1 MVEWFKAAVLKTA
14 EGQLSE
20 GSNPSSSAIFL
31 QKCWINWMKWRQ
43 SHKSIFAKKMA
54 KVAAKLLFHAFA
66 IAHCRSSGNRKSS
79 SLKRRSLFFTS
90 SQNSRKALL
99 LWETEFQVLFA
110 KKRKSWWSAKD
121 DQKRCAFVLLLF
133 AFCNAYAGSNAWQ
146 TAILIDYNFNSHSV
160 YKVVFCLRVTATFD
174 FFRTILRLSISL
186 NPRPM
191 VPLYT
196 AFPVQAP
203 FVIVPHF
210 DIPSGLSTFPD
221 WSRLDADPVYKLHCT
236 VFKSAEFSKNV
247 PDWSSGNALNA

>member
-1 MVEWFKAAVLKTA
+1 
-14 EGQLSE
+14 
-20 GSNPSSSAIFL
+20 
-31 QKCWINWMKWRQ
+31 
-43 SHKSIFAKKMA
+43 MA

-66 IAHCRSSGNRKSS
+66 IAHCRSSGNRKNS

-99 LWETEFQVLFA
+99 L
-110 KKRKSWWSAKD
+110 
-121 DQKRCAFVLLLF
+121 F
-133 AFCNAYAGSNAWQ
+133 AFCNAYAGSDARQ
-146 TAILIDYNFNSHSV
+146 TVILINYNFNSRSA
-160 YKVVFCLRVTATFD
+160 YKIVFCLRVTATFD

-210 DIPSGLSTFPD
+210 DIPSSLSMFPD
-221 WSRLDADPVYKLHCT
+221 WSRLDAEPVYELHCT
-236 VFKSAEFSKNV
+236 VFKSAKFFKNV
-247 PDWSSGNALNA
+247 PD